1 MGWHAKPP
9 GTIEFTFGPPGEVK
23 KCRAFARLCRRG
35 PGVPA
40 QQKPGIDDY
49 RGVPGGE
56 YFLREGLPEQIE
68 VAVYYVVSEA
78 LTNAGCAYDSH

>member
-1 MGWHAKPP
+1 MWRFPVEASGVGPGPDPP
-9 GTIEFTFGPPGEVK
+9 
-23 KCRAFARLCRRG
+23 FARLCRRG

-40 QQKPGIDDY
+40 RQKPGVDDY

-56 YFLREGLPEQIE
+56 HFLREGLPEPIE

-78 LTNAGCAYDSH
+78 LTNAGCAYDSY